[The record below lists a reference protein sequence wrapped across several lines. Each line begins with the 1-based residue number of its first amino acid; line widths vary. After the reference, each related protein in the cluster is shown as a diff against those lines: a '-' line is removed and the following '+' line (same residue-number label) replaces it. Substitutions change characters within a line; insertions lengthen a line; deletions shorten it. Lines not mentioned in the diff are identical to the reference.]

1 MDNERGTVRSA
12 RAGVH
17 RRAAPAVAGPCGDLR
32 SADPARSE
40 PGPPRSRRPAGEPP
54 GPRPAWPWIP
64 MYHSVQARESRRLLE
79 EVVGGPVTGFCYPYG
94 AVDPPAARA
103 VHEAGYDHA
112 CAIAH
117 SPLTGRLALPR
128 SYVGERDGAWRLRAK
143 EVRHRPRGTVTELR
157 RTTARRAAG

>member
-32 SADPARSE
+32 SAGAARSE
-40 PGPPRSRRPAGEPP
+40 PGPPRSRRP
-54 GPRPAWPWIP
+54 
-64 MYHSVQARESRRLLE
+64 
-79 EVVGGPVTGFCYPYG
+79 

-128 SYVGERDGAWRLRAK
+128 SYVGDHDGAWRLRAK
-143 EVRHRPRGTVTELR
+143 EVRHRLRGTVTELR